1 MANFK
6 VDAAQ
11 RQDRLRP
18 DGGTTQ
24 VYVVWLTTDLG
35 ASGTVS
41 VPATVWGSDDL
52 GAFLQAEADAL
63 DKAFHIVNGV

>member
-1 MANFK
+1 MPNFK

-11 RQDRLRP
+11 RRDRLRP
-18 DGGTTQ
+18 DGGTSQ

-35 ASGTVS
+35 ATGQVS

-52 GAFLQAEADAL
+52 GSFLQTEADKL